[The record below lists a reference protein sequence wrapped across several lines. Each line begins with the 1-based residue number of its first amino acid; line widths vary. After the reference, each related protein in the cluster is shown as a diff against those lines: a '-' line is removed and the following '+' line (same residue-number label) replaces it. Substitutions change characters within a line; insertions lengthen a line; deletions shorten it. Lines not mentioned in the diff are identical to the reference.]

1 MKLNGQPER
10 WIVAA
15 RLSRV
20 AKQHRDRDDVINGIA
35 TQDERA
41 AEWARAEGHEIVHCT
56 KDRGVSGSVPPWER
70 PELGPWLTEPDKI
83 VQYDGIV
90 AYAVDRLSREYYDLT
105 WLRKW
110 AETHHKK
117 LYVIKDRLEWPG
129 RDGTLWGV
137 YGERAHQEKEEIRE
151 RIMRQNDALRA
162 AGKLV
167 GRPPFGYVVKGDK
180 YDRRLAPTDA
190 GREYVPLIFEHMIE
204 GWSQD
209 QIAQW
214 LREAGVEPLSG
225 VWWTKTIGTIIRNP
239 VYMGR
244 RCARAFIPPD
254 EVEERDGKPI
264 RYRYG
269 KNWVSYPRWVYGPT
283 IHRCEPLVDADTWR
297 RANDAL
303 GNARPKRGR
312 VDVER
317 RAMLSGVL
325 YCPDCGGDSPMYR
338 HHSPSPRKGRD
349 RIPMFYYRCRGRGA
363 RHASCG
369 NMVPLGLVD
378 AAADA
383 IIRSRFDTPVMVKK
397 IIPGNE
403 AKIEAR
409 LAEIDFDLQQLGSR
423 GLPWDV
429 EDTERIELRAEHGRV
444 KATKIIPDSVESVP
458 MGETY
463 SDLWERTPVNER
475 GPWMARNG
483 FVAYASKTK
492 VTVKHAATGIEATAD
507 L

>member
-41 AEWARAEGHEIVHCT
+41 AEWARAEGHVIVHCT
-56 KDRGVSGSVPPWER
+56 KDPNVSGSVPPWER

-83 VQYDGIV
+83 IQYDGIV

-110 AETHHKK
+110 AEANHKK
-117 LYVIKDRLEWPG
+117 LYVIKDRLRWPDD
-129 RDGTLWGV
+129 RDGMLWGIF
-137 YGERAHQEKEEIRE
+137 GERAHQEKEDIRE
-151 RIMRQNDALRA
+151 RVMRQNDALRA

-167 GRPPFGYVVKGDK
+167 GRPPFGYAVEGQK
-180 YDRRLAPTDA
+180 YDRKLVPTA
-190 GREYVPLIFEHMIE
+190 VGREYVPTIFQKMID
-204 GWSQD
+204 GCSQD

-214 LREAGVEPLSG
+214 LRDERVEPVSG
-225 VWWTKTIGTIIRNP
+225 VWWTRTIGTIIRNP

-254 EVEERDGKPI
+254 EVEERDGKAI

-283 IHRCEPLVDADTWR
+283 IHRCEPLVDAGTWQ
-297 RANDAL
+297 RANEAL
-303 GNARPKRGR
+303 SNVRPKRGR
-312 VDVER
+312 VNVEA
-317 RAMLSGVL
+317 RAMLSGAL
-325 YCPDCGGDSPMYR
+325 YCADCGDSPMYR
-338 HHSPSPRKGRD
+338 HNSPSPRKGRD

-363 RHASCG
+363 QHASCG
-369 NMVPLGLVD
+369 LMIPLGLVD
-378 AAADA
+378 AAVDG
-383 IIRSRFDTPVMVKK
+383 IIRADFDTPVMVKQ

-403 AKIEAR
+403 PEIAAR
-409 LAEIDFDLQQLGSR
+409 LAEIDFELQQLGSR
-423 GLPWDV
+423 GLTWAE
-429 EDTERIELRAEHGRV
+429 EDAARAELRAERV
-444 KATKIIPDSVESVP
+444 RVAATEIIPDDVRP
-458 MGETY
+458 MPTGETY
-463 SDLWERTPVNER
+463 RQVWDRTPANER
-475 GPWMARNG
+475 GPWLARNG
-483 FVAYASKTK
+483 FKVYASKAE
-492 VTVKHAATGIEATAD
+492 VTVAQGETSSTAS